1 MLLSFRPLVSVSVL
15 TLLGW
20 CWYSFRRRRTTAP
33 LWTEEEVCFSDRS
46 RPVNSSPAPADSS
59 ILGESDLKMDH
70 NIPGSSEISNFTDS
84 SPVLHMR
91 NRTCTSPVTGLTK
104 GVRPEPEGEVSVRFP
119 ETLQA
124 GQEKDN
130 IAGEGH
136 PDCREVSE
144 DDSGL
149 ESDLVFLS
157 SNCLSNDSHP
167 STGQQPGSVH
177 LDSHDSSSL
186 SDFSTDRGLSPEN
199 MEKISSVLVQ
209 QIIEAAAE
217 DWKNQ
222 EPIDLRELG
231 GVSIPPEGE
240 FQSAAQEPFNQQ
252 SISGDNNNR
261 VSLQGAVSFR
271 EKLPSHLGA
280 SVGDDSGCGSC
291 FSEDASGA
299 ELFEE
304 CKGFLMTPTEA
315 DTVSTESKIIPN
327 IHGVAEGEDEAWR
340 GLGVKSL
347 SCVSDDTQACSLDP
361 PPAQPIILWDI
372 EVPAHLVGRLIGKQ
386 GKFVNFLKQSSGA
399 KIYISTLPFT
409 QEIQICH
416 IQGTQQQVD
425 DALSLIRKK
434 FKDLD
439 LSNCVP
445 LPCLPIT
452 SWLLLPQDVFV
463 EVTMSQVEAGLH
475 LFVQQHKHLSYQALP
490 TLTQHMQLCY
500 SQPGCPSLPTPIEV
514 GVVCAAPVTG
524 SGWQRAQVIQCDRE
538 SGMAHIRY
546 VDIGGYD
553 TINSATLRQ
562 IRSDFVT
569 LPFQA
574 AEVLLDN
581 ITFLPGEEEFSLEAK
596 AALEELTANM
606 ALIIKVTGSQDG
618 LPLVHM
624 WKQMG
629 DEVVLL
635 NRLLAERGFC
645 TWFETQ

>member
-1 MLLSFRPLVSVSVL
+1 MLLSFRPLVSISVL

-20 CWYSFRRRRTTAP
+20 CWYSFRRRRRTIAP
-33 LWTEEEVCFSDRS
+33 LWTEEEVCFLDRS
-46 RPVNSSPAPADSS
+46 RPVHSSPADSS

-70 NIPGSSEISNFTDS
+70 NILGSSEISNFTDS
-84 SPVLHMR
+84 SPVLDIR
-91 NRTCTSPVTGLTK
+91 NLACTSPVTGLTK
-104 GVRPEPEGEVSVRFP
+104 GVRPEPEGEVSVRSP
-119 ETLQA
+119 ETLLT
-124 GQEKDN
+124 GKEKDS

-136 PDCREVSE
+136 PEVCE
-144 DDSGL
+144 DDCGL
-149 ESDLVFLS
+149 ESDLVCLS

-177 LDSHDSSSL
+177 LDSSL
-186 SDFSTDRGLSPEN
+186 SDSSLDRGLNPEN

-209 QIIEAAAE
+209 QILEAVAE

-222 EPIDLRELG
+222 EASDPHELA
-231 GVSIPPEGE
+231 GVSRPSEGE
-240 FQSAAQEPFNQQ
+240 FQSAAQEPFQQQ
-252 SISGDNNNR
+252 SISESHQD
-261 VSLQGAVSFR
+261 AVSFR
-271 EKLPSHLGA
+271 EKLLSHLGA

-299 ELFEE
+299 EGLTSELSEE
-304 CKGFLMTPTEA
+304 GQGFLMTPTEE
-315 DTVSTESKIIPN
+315 DTVSIESKMIPS
-327 IHGVAEGEDEAWR
+327 IHGVAEGEEETWR
-340 GLGVKSL
+340 GSGVKNL
-347 SCVSDDTQACSLDP
+347 SCISADTQVSSLAP
-361 PPAQPIILWDI
+361 LPAQPIILWDI

-399 KIYISTLPFT
+399 KIYVSTLPFT

-416 IQGTQQQVD
+416 IQGSQQQVD

-463 EVTMSQVEAGLH
+463 EVIVSQVETGLH
-475 LFVQQHKHLSYQALP
+475 LFVQQHKHPSYQALP
-490 TLTQHMQLCY
+490 TLIQHMQLCY

-524 SGWQRAQVIQCDRE
+524 SGWQRAQVIQYNRE
-538 SGMAHIRY
+538 SGTAHIRY
-546 VDIGGYD
+546 VDNGGYD
-553 TINSATLRQ
+553 TVNSAILRQ
-562 IRSDFVT
+562 IRSDFVS

-581 ITFLPGEEEFSLEAK
+581 ITPLPGEEEFSLEAK

-606 ALIIKVTGSQDG
+606 VLIIKVTSSQDG

>member
-1 MLLSFRPLVSVSVL
+1 MLLSFRPLASVSVL

-20 CWYSFRRRRTTAP
+20 CWYSFRRRRRTTAP
-33 LWTEEEVCFSDRS
+33 LWTEEEVCFLDRS
-46 RPVNSSPAPADSS
+46 RSLHSSPADSS
-59 ILGESDLKMDH
+59 TLGESDLKMDH
-70 NIPGSSEISNFTDS
+70 SISGSSEISKFTDS
-84 SPVLHMR
+84 SPVLDM
-91 NRTCTSPVTGLTK
+91 CSTSPLTGLTK

-119 ETLQA
+119 ETLQT

-136 PDCREVSE
+136 PDCREVFE

-149 ESDLVFLS
+149 ESDLVCLS
-157 SNCLSNDSHP
+157 SNCLSNDSH
-167 STGQQPGSVH
+167 SSAGKQPGSVH
-177 LDSHDSSSL
+177 FDSHDSSSL
-186 SDFSTDRGLSPEN
+186 SDFSTDRGLNPEN
-199 MEKISSVLVQ
+199 LEKISSVLVQ
-209 QIIEAAAE
+209 EIEAVAE

-222 EPIDLRELG
+222 EPIDPHELA
-231 GVSIPPEGE
+231 GVSRPLEAE
-240 FQSAAQEPFNQQ
+240 FQSAAQKPFQQQ
-252 SISGDNNNR
+252 SISGD
-261 VSLQGAVSFR
+261 VSLQDAVSFR
-271 EKLPSHLGA
+271 EKLLSHLGA

-299 ELFEE
+299 ELSEE
-304 CKGFLMTPTEA
+304 GRGFSMTPTEA
-315 DTVSTESKIIPN
+315 DIVSIEDKMIPS
-327 IHGVAEGEDEAWR
+327 IHGVAEEEEEAWR
-340 GLGVKSL
+340 GSGDIGL
-347 SCVSDDTQACSLDP
+347 SCTSADSLVSSLAP
-361 PPAQPIILWDI
+361 PPAQPIVLWDI

-399 KIYISTLPFT
+399 KIYVSTLPFT

-416 IQGTQQQVD
+416 IHGSQQQVD

-439 LSNCVP
+439 LSNCIP

-463 EVTMSQVEAGLH
+463 EVIVSQMEAGLH
-475 LFVQQHKHLSYQALP
+475 LFVQQNKHPSYQALP
-490 TLTQHMQLCY
+490 TLIQHMQLCY
-500 SQPGCPSLPTPIEV
+500 SQPGCPSLPTPVEV

-524 SGWQRAQVIQCDRE
+524 SGWQRAQVIQYCIE
-538 SGMAHIRY
+538 SGMAHIKY
-546 VDIGGYD
+546 VDNGGYD
-553 TINSATLRQ
+553 TVNSATLRQ

-581 ITFLPGEEEFSLEAK
+581 IMPLPGEDEFSLEAR
-596 AALEELTANM
+596 AALEDLTANM

-635 NRLLAERGFC
+635 NRLLAEQGFC

>member
-1 MLLSFRPLVSVSVL
+1 THVRSRDVIHTHTPALLNFTWGL
-15 TLLGW
+15 
-20 CWYSFRRRRTTAP
+20 FKRRRTTAP
-33 LWTEEEVCFSDRS
+33 QKTEEEVCVSDRS
-46 RPVNSSPAPADSS
+46 RSLHSSPADSS

-70 NIPGSSEISNFTDS
+70 NISGSSETSSFTDS
-84 SPVLHMR
+84 SPVLDI
-91 NRTCTSPVTGLTK
+91 TSTSPVTGLTE

-119 ETLQA
+119 ETLQT
-124 GQEKDN
+124 GQEKPK
-130 IAGEGH
+130 IAVEGH

-149 ESDLVFLS
+149 ESDLVCLS
-157 SNCLSNDSHP
+157 SNCLSNDS
-167 STGQQPGSVH
+167 VH
-177 LDSHDSSSL
+177 LDGHDSSSR
-186 SDFSTDRGLSPEN
+186 SDFSTDRDLNPEN
-199 MEKISSVLVQ
+199 LEKISSALVLD
-209 QIIEAAAE
+209 IIEAE

-222 EPIDLRELG
+222 EPIDPH
-231 GVSIPPEGE
+231 VSRPLEAE
-240 FQSAAQEPFNQQ
+240 FQKPFQQQ
-252 SISGDNNNR
+252 SASGD
-261 VSLQGAVSFR
+261 VYLQDAVSFK
-271 EKLPSHLGA
+271 EKLLSHL
-280 SVGDDSGCGSC
+280 GDDSGCGSC
-291 FSEDASGA
+291 FSEDAEPS
-299 ELFEE
+299 EE
-304 CKGFLMTPTEA
+304 GRGCAMTPTEA
-315 DTVSTESKIIPN
+315 DVVTIEDKMIPS
-327 IHGVAEGEDEAWR
+327 IHGVAEDEEEAWR
-340 GLGVKSL
+340 GSGDVGL
-347 SCVSDDTQACSLDP
+347 SCISADS

-399 KIYISTLPFT
+399 KIYVSTLPFT

-416 IQGTQQQVD
+416 IHGSQEQVD

-439 LSNCVP
+439 LSNCIP

-463 EVTMSQVEAGLH
+463 EVIVSQMEAGLH
-475 LFVQQHKHLSYQALP
+475 LFVQQHKHPSYQALP
-490 TLTQHMQLCY
+490 TLIQHMQLCY
-500 SQPGCPSLPTPIEV
+500 SQPGCPSLPTPVEV

-524 SGWQRAQVIQCDRE
+524 SGWQRAQVIQYCIE

-546 VDIGGYD
+546 VDNGGYD
-553 TINSATLRQ
+553 TVNSATLRQ

-581 ITFLPGEEEFSLEAK
+581 IMPLPGEEEFSLEAR

-606 ALIIKVTGSQDG
+606 ALIIKVTGNQDG

-624 WKQMG
+624 WKQTG

-635 NRLLAERGFC
+635 NRLLAEQGFC
-645 TWFETQ
+645 TWFERQ

>member
-20 CWYSFRRRRTTAP
+20 CWYSFRRRRRTAAP
-33 LWTEEEVCFSDRS
+33 LWTEEEVCSLDRS
-46 RPVNSSPAPADSS
+46 RPVNASPTDSGV
-59 ILGESDLKMDH
+59 LGESDLKMDH
-70 NIPGSSEISNFTDS
+70 DISGSSKISNFTDS
-84 SPVLHMR
+84 SPLLDIR
-91 NRTCTSPVTGLTK
+91 NLTCTSPVTK
-104 GVRPEPEGEVSVRFP
+104 GVRPEPEGEVSIRFP
-119 ETLQA
+119 ETLQT
-124 GQEKDN
+124 GEKDN
-130 IAGEGH
+130 IAGEDH

-149 ESDLVFLS
+149 ESDLVCLS
-157 SNCLSNDSHP
+157 SNCLSKDSQP
-167 STGQQPGSVH
+167 STGQQQQSGSVH

-186 SDFSTDRGLSPEN
+186 SDFSADRGLSPEN
-199 MEKISSVLVQ
+199 MENITSVLVQ
-209 QIIEAAAE
+209 QIIEAAEE

-222 EPIDLRELG
+222 EPIDSYELA
-231 GVSIPPEGE
+231 GVSPPECE
-240 FQSAAQEPFNQQ
+240 FQSAAQEPFEQQ
-252 SISGDNNNR
+252 SNTGDNSNR

-271 EKLPSHLGA
+271 EKLLSNLGA

-291 FSEDASGA
+291 FSEDASSA
-299 ELFEE
+299 ELSEQAR
-304 CKGFLMTPTEA
+304 GFLMTPTEA
-315 DTVSTESKIIPN
+315 DTASIESKIIPN
-327 IHGVAEGEDEAWR
+327 IHGLAEGEEETWR

-347 SCVSDDTQACSLDP
+347 SCVSDDTQACSLAP

-399 KIYISTLPFT
+399 KIYVSTLPFT
-409 QEIQICH
+409 HEIQICH
-416 IQGTQQQVD
+416 IQGSQQQVD

-452 SWLLLPQDVFV
+452 SWLLLPHDVFV
-463 EVTMSQVEAGLH
+463 EVTVSQVETGLH
-475 LFVQQHKHLSYQALP
+475 LFVQQHNHPSYQALP

-500 SQPGCPSLPTPIEV
+500 SQPGCPSLPTPVEV

-524 SGWQRAQVIQCDRE
+524 SGWQRAQVIQYDRE
-538 SGMAHIRY
+538 SGTAHIRY
-546 VDIGGYD
+546 VDIGGYE
-553 TINSATLRQ
+553 TVNSTTLRQ

-581 ITFLPGEEEFSLEAK
+581 ITLLPGEEEFSLQAK
-596 AALEELTANM
+596 AALEELTEKM

-629 DEVVLL
+629 DEVVLV
-635 NRLLAERGFC
+635 NRLLADRGFC
-645 TWFETQ
+645 TWFEMQ